1 MVFKGKMSGG
11 WTRPMPMNLD
21 LEIDRGDNQTKLKD
35 HQSNINVLRVLL
47 GHWWHI
53 GRKIIWIS

>member
-1 MVFKGKMSGG
+1 MSGG
-11 WTRPMPMNLD
+11 WTRPTPMNLD

-35 HQSNINVLRVLL
+35 HQGNVEVLRVLL

-53 GRKIIWIS
+53 GRKILRIS